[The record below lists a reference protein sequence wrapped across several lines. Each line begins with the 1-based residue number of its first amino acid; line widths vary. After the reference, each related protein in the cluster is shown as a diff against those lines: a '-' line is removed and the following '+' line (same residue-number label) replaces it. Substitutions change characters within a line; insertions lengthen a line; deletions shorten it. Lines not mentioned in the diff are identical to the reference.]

1 MDKMPFYEPP
11 YPEETHYS
19 HVLRLAKLNG
29 FGRFLTFAEHYLT
42 FNGVSRGADMRDSV
56 MNLAP
61 FFASADIQTPYS
73 DYILNTTAYAYHS
86 IFLNEYRSRKH
97 LNKFYRTD
105 DKFNYIVRTDK
116 KELCFCP
123 ECMKDGAYFRRI
135 HQIPN
140 VTVCPIHG
148 TLLLVC
154 TNTRYHEYDEL
165 NGNLTDLVMP
175 FDDEYRVSAFI
186 HGMLKSDIQMTL
198 NDYRNIVQ
206 SKVGDY
212 TAYDD
217 FATEYMSSG
226 LSALFKDQKGV
237 FNFIKAGMRQGK
249 IPEGEAV
256 GVLVFLFGSFDAFNE
271 YYQQHKD
278 DYVANA
284 VDEGDFYTFIENEGY
299 SLESDFRQDIIT
311 VSHDYCGR
319 RFITSPSM
327 LMDGWLCPHCHRRVD
342 DAELQHRIVDYSGHG
357 EYTFIKPADSLSNRI
372 MMHHIRCDSDIAP
385 TLDDFLFRG
394 YRCKCHN
401 KLLLSDAERMVKEK
415 GDFEL
420 VKFKDRNS
428 PASIK
433 CSVCGNVLNYADF
446 TFVYR
451 PITCNFCHPKKRTL
465 STKKISGIVE
475 GDSSNDTE
483 IIYRNDINY
492 ARNIIYNL
500 VGDEYS
506 VIDFGKINNSGKYSV
521 KVRHAECGEEYWTS
535 YQGFLHGS
543 RCKCEG
549 HAVQASSE
557 ELKRYIK
564 DLSRGEYTCVDD
576 EITDRDHVRV
586 QNTATGETKV
596 LPYKMILQEL
606 KRITP
611 SNILPCND
619 VNRNAIRPRS
629 APMLFMEHLRNA
641 YGDDGVFFSRDL
653 AYDAPKVW
661 IASTLNMFLKQ
672 GLIQHIGTEIYAL
685 ADVNPDWNEIARL
698 FYIGQ
703 NSIRYGCT
711 YGRSFLQ
718 DLGISMKHPPVH
730 PHIMSNRKGRM
741 GSAKEPSCGRKVLIR
756 QIGPVT
762 IRLKE
767 APCEITED
775 NYRVLQVAD
784 YLNSHHNQ
792 NYPYLDEEEMV
803 VMSAHL
809 KESPA
814 GAFYDVIK
822 LYPESVQW
830 KMISMYEE

>member
-1 MDKMPFYEPP
+1 MDKMPYYEPP

-29 FGRFLTFAEHYLT
+29 FDSFLPFADYYLT
-42 FNGVSRGADMRDSV
+42 FNGVSRGADMRDS
-56 MNLAP
+56 MINLAP

-73 DYILNTTAYAYHS
+73 DYILDATAYAYHS

-97 LNKFYRTD
+97 LNKLYRTD

-140 VTVCPIHG
+140 VTVCPMHG
-148 TLLLVC
+148 VPLLVC
-154 TNTRYHEYDEL
+154 TNTRYHEYDEEL
-165 NGNLTDLVMP
+165 NGKLTDLVMP
-175 FDDEYRVSAFI
+175 FDDEYRVSVFI
-186 HGMLKSDIQMTL
+186 QGLMKSNVQMPQS
-198 NDYRNIVQ
+198 DYRNIVK
-206 SKVGDY
+206 SKIGNS

-217 FATEYMSSG
+217 FAAAYMSSG

-278 DYVANA
+278 DYTANT
-284 VDEGDFYTFIENEGY
+284 VDEADFYTFIEREGY
-299 SLESDFRQDIIT
+299 SLESEFRQDIIT
-311 VSHDYCGR
+311 VSHDYCSR

-342 DAELQHRIVDYSGHG
+342 DAELQRRIVDYSGHG
-357 EYTFIKPADSLSNRI
+357 DYTLIKPADSISDRI
-372 MMHHIRCDSDIAP
+372 TMHHIRCDNYITP
-385 TLDDFLFRG
+385 TLNDFLFRG
-394 YRCKCHN
+394 YRCQCHR
-401 KLLLSDAERMVKEK
+401 KLLFSDAERVVKEN
-415 GDFEL
+415 GNFEL
-420 VKFKDRNS
+420 VEFTDRES
-428 PASIK
+428 PVEIK
-433 CSVCGNVLNYADF
+433 CNVCGNVRKYADF
-446 TFVYR
+446 SFAYK
-451 PITCNFCHPKKRTL
+451 PITCEVCHPHKKILPKKKRQIDV
-465 STKKISGIVE
+465 KGK
-475 GDSSNDTE
+475 
-483 IIYRNDINY
+483 YRNDINY
-492 ARNIIYNL
+492 ARTIIYNL

-506 VIDFGKINNSGKYSV
+506 VLDFGKINSTGKYSV
-521 KVRHAECGEEYWTS
+521 KVRHADCGEEYWTS

-543 RCKCEG
+543 RCQCEG
-549 HAVQASSE
+549 HGVQASTE
-557 ELKRYIK
+557 ELKRYIH
-564 DLSRGEYTCVDD
+564 DLSCGEYVCIDD
-576 EITDRDHVRV
+576 EITNRNHVRI
-586 QNTATGETKV
+586 QNIVTGETMD

-611 SNILPCND
+611 SSILPCDN

-629 APMLFMEHLRNA
+629 APMLFMEYLRNT
-641 YGDDGVFFSRDL
+641 YGDDGVFFSRDIV
-653 AYDAPKVW
+653 YDAPKAW
-661 IASTLNMFLKQ
+661 TTSTLNMFLQQ
-672 GLIQHIGTEIYAL
+672 GLIKRIGTEIYTF
-685 ADVNPDWNEIARL
+685 ADVKPDWNKIANL

-703 NSIRYGCT
+703 NNIRYGCT

-718 DLGISMKHPPVH
+718 DLGISIDYPPVY

-741 GSAKEPSCGRKVLIR
+741 NSTKPSQRKEALIRKV
-756 QIGPVT
+756 GPVAV
-762 IRLKE
+762 RVKE

-775 NYRVLQVAD
+775 NYRALQVAD

-792 NYPYLDEEEMV
+792 NYPYLDEKEIALM
-803 VMSAHL
+803 ATYL
-809 KESPA
+809 KGSPA
-814 GAFYDVIK
+814 SAVYDVIK
-822 LYPESVQW
+822 LYPENVKL